1 MAKAKVATRKKGSK
15 RRKASA
21 KVERKSAA
29 RRAAAKKVKLKV
41 RRAGGVARRSM
52 TKRQRAPK
60 VAATK
65 VSRKPLNQ
73 VVEAPVEDT
82 IIDVTEEPVP
92 GVMDVTEDHTIATA
106 ELNSV
111 GSVGTT
117 FGGARRL
124 SVPCPAC
131 QSPPDTTTSVT
142 CAVMLRTARY
152 DHSARTSGC
161 EADEHCRLPRCDG
174 MTDRSRA

>member
-29 RRAAAKKVKLKV
+29 RRAAAKKVKLEV

-92 GVMDVTEDHTIATA
+92 GVIDVTEDHTIATA
-106 ELNSV
+106 DSTPSAASGQDTCVRFLVAWPSPSE
-111 GSVGTT
+111 GTMP
-117 FGGARRL
+117 RRD
-124 SVPCPAC
+124 PA
-131 QSPPDTTTSVT
+131 
-142 CAVMLRTARY
+142 
-152 DHSARTSGC
+152 
-161 EADEHCRLPRCDG
+161 PR
-174 MTDRSRA
+174 RA

>member
-15 RRKASA
+15 RRKDA

-41 RRAGGVARRSM
+41 RRASGVARRSM
-52 TKRQRAPK
+52 TKRPRAPK

-92 GVMDVTEDHTIATA
+92 GAIDVTEDHTIATA
-106 ELNSV
+106 DS
-111 GSVGTT
+111 T
-117 FGGARRL
+117 
-124 SVPCPAC
+124 P
-131 QSPPDTTTSVT
+131 
-142 CAVMLRTARY
+142 
-152 DHSARTSGC
+152 SA
-161 EADEHCRLPRCDG
+161 A
-174 MTDRSRA
+174 